1 MKEAKTTSGKTYSV
15 HTANGCTVSDD
26 SGWSKTIAAPDGY
39 FTAHGSTVY
48 LSDDEATM
56 REVFKL
62 APMAISGGGG
72 GLGSADVRPAVMYL
86 LIKELSEL
94 LNEDDFDVDTDGQAI
109 IVHTDRL
116 DENMLEKVQ
125 DVIQRFVP
133 ANIEVQQYNHDISYN
148 WREYPLPLGYDV
160 LDRIELTGTQY
171 IITGLYGADEN
182 SYADFKGYR
191 SNNNSA
197 QFNTFGLGSAY
208 GKGNFHISAPAGNG
222 NIYSGYIIG
231 IGSNINNHDVFIKK
245 DFVSMLQAD
254 GSYVEF
260 KPSEFLNPQA
270 PADERP
276 LVLGAWRTFSDPM
289 VGYIKR
295 FRARMTNGEVDLIP
309 ALSPTGTP
317 CMFDKVSK
325 QPFFSDGADDF
336 LYPGKELEASTFSL
350 RRPIT
355 YAQLTE
361 HGVCRLYHVPN
372 GYNGTKEEY
381 AAEHGFKP
389 LVETSAPEEGYWAP
403 HWVETDEEIILEW
416 VETEPPAEESQPTE

>member
-1 MKEAKTTSGKTYSV
+1 
-15 HTANGCTVSDD
+15 
-26 SGWSKTIAAPDGY
+26 
-39 FTAHGSTVY
+39 
-48 LSDDEATM
+48 
-56 REVFKL
+56 
-62 APMAISGGGG
+62 
-72 GLGSADVRPAVMYL
+72 
-86 LIKELSEL
+86 
-94 LNEDDFDVDTDGQAI
+94 
-109 IVHTDRL
+109 
-116 DENMLEKVQ
+116 
-125 DVIQRFVP
+125 
-133 ANIEVQQYNHDISYN
+133 
-148 WREYPLPLGYDV
+148 
-160 LDRIELTGTQY
+160 
-171 IITGLYGADEN
+171 
-182 SYADFKGYR
+182 
-191 SNNNSA
+191 
-197 QFNTFGLGSAY
+197 
-208 GKGNFHISAPAGNG
+208 
-222 NIYSGYIIG
+222 
-231 IGSNINNHDVFIKK
+231 
-245 DFVSMLQAD
+245 
-254 GSYVEF
+254 
-260 KPSEFLNPQA
+260 
-270 PADERP
+270 
-276 LVLGAWRTFSDPM
+276 M

-372 GYNGTKEEY
+372 GYNGTKDEY